1 MSSRFIKDGE
11 NKHSSRLV
19 KAVEDL
25 TLQWYSQEPDGV
37 FGAVAT
43 VICGGVKISSAD
55 LDIEFTV
62 PFDDNME
69 ANEAEIIVYNLTNDT
84 ISKFKRGATCVINAG
99 YRGDTGEIFRGF
111 VDRVTTTYEG
121 ADKKTTIRC
130 LDDIQEHFLTN
141 YSCAGSTSRE
151 ILKEL
156 IEKTG
161 LPLGCEIKPRYE
173 DYSYDTTQVLDGNLM
188 EFIRKYA
195 EVCGISVYVNKGK
208 IYARHIKDGDNISFT
223 VSENTG
229 MIGSPV
235 AFEEEQ
241 QAEDFKETVNGFNIT
256 MLLQHRITTAAIIQL
271 KSMIASGTYRVRS
284 GRHIFNQSE
293 AITEIEVI

>member
-1 MSSRFIKDGE
+1 MSSRFIKSGE
-11 NKHSSRLV
+11 DKHSSRLV

-25 TLQWYSQEPDGV
+25 TKQWYSQDPVGV

-43 VICGGVKISSAD
+43 VNCGGVKISSAD

-69 ANEAEIIVYNLTNDT
+69 ANEAELVVYNLTNDT
-84 ISKFKRGATCVINAG
+84 ISKFKRGSVCNISAG
-99 YRGDTGEIFRGF
+99 YGGDTGTIFSGF

-130 LDDIQEHFLTN
+130 LDDITEHLAITKTYN
-141 YSCAGSTSRE
+141 GKDSKY
-151 ILKEL
+151 ILQDL
-156 IEKTG
+156 IGQTG
-161 LPLGCEIKPRYE
+161 LDVAVFKERFVTTYE
-173 DYSYDTTQVLDGNLM
+173 TAQTVDGDLM
-188 EFIRKYA
+188 ENIRKYA
-195 EVCGISVYVNKGK
+195 QDCGISVYVNKNNV
-208 IYARHIKDGDNISFT
+208 YARYIKDGDNISFT

-229 MIGSPV
+229 LIGSPV

-241 QAEDFKETVNGFNIT
+241 QAEDFKETVNGFNIQ
-256 MLLQHRITTAAIIQL
+256 MLLQHRITTAAIVQL

>member
-1 MSSRFIKDGE
+1 MSSRFIKSGE
-11 NKHSSRLV
+11 SKHSSRLV

-25 TLQWYSQEPDGV
+25 TKQWYIQKPDGV

-69 ANEAEIIVYNLTNDT
+69 ANETEIIIYNLTNDT
-84 ISKFKRGATCVINAG
+84 ISKFKRGVECSIEAG
-99 YRGDTGEIFRGF
+99 YRGDTGMIFKGF

-130 LDDIQEHFLTN
+130 LDDIKEHIAITKTYDGENSKAILQDLMGQTN
-141 YSCAGSTSRE
+141 IPVAVF
-151 ILKEL
+151 
-156 IEKTG
+156 KTRFIT
-161 LPLGCEIKPRYE
+161 E
-173 DYSYDTTQVLDGNLM
+173 YDTAQTVDGDLM
-188 EFIRKYA
+188 ENIRKYA
-195 EVCGISVYVNKGK
+195 ADCGISVFVNKGE
-208 IYARHIKDGDNISFT
+208 IYARYIKDGDNISFT

-229 MIGSPV
+229 LIGSPV

-241 QAEDFKETVNGFNIT
+241 QAEDFKETVNGFNIQ

-271 KSMIASGTYRVRS
+271 SSMTASGSYRVRS

>member
-11 NKHSSRLV
+11 SKHSSRLV

-25 TLQWYSQEPDGV
+25 TKEWYIQKPDGV
-37 FGAVAT
+37 YGAVAR
-43 VICGGVKISSAD
+43 VNCGGVTMLSQD

-69 ANEAEIIVYNLTNDT
+69 ANEAEIIIYNLTNDT
-84 ISKFKRGATCVINAG
+84 INKFKRGSVCSIEAG
-99 YRGDTGEIFRGF
+99 YRGDTGVIFKGF
-111 VDRVTTTYEG
+111 VDRVRTTYEG
-121 ADKKTTIRC
+121 ADKITRIIC
-130 LDDIQEHFLTN
+130 LDDITEHTLTN
-141 YSCAGSTSRE
+141 YSCEGGTSRE

-156 IEKTG
+156 IAKTG
-161 LPLGCEIKPRYE
+161 LPLAVFKPRYE
-173 DYSYDTTQVLDGNLM
+173 DYAYDTTQVLDGNLM

-195 EVCGISVYVNKGK
+195 EVCGISVYVNKGQ

-229 MIGSPV
+229 MIGSPTE
-235 AFEEEQ
+235 FEEEQ
-241 QAEDFKETVNGFNIT
+241 QAEDFKETVHGFNIQ
-256 MLLQHRITTAAIIQL
+256 MLLQHRITTASIVKL
-271 KSMIASGTYRVRS
+271 SSMIANGSYRVRS
-284 GRHIFNQSE
+284 GKHIFNQSE